1 MNRNRGSHGDATS
14 FNEEMKRF
22 ASPAFA
28 QCGALAS
35 HSLLTALAG
44 AVVLSA
50 IGCSWV
56 LEPIEQRF
64 LFRPWN
70 SDSVQLASVASREN
84 GIEEVRLKT
93 SDGVMLH
100 GWLKS
105 PARLS
110 GERFPLVIVF
120 GGVRRETSWMIDQ
133 AARPEEWGW
142 LFINYRGYGL
152 SGGEPSERVV
162 LKDASLIYDYAAAR
176 PDVDRANIVLLGRS
190 LGAYFAVAL
199 AKARPVRG
207 VILATPFDSFAA
219 LGAERYPWLPV
230 GLLLDGHYDAVTI
243 APAIKVPAL
252 FILAERDDITPVE
265 NGAAL
270 ARAWGGPKRTVTLE
284 GARHY
289 GIERRAEF
297 WNFVAEFLRQMDSTP
312 PSRQVYAPESRRGA
326 TSIGRVTASGE
337 MTKGAR

>member
-1 MNRNRGSHGDATS
+1 
-14 FNEEMKRF
+14 MKRLLSFVLLLRRTF
-22 ASPAFA
+22 AARSP
-28 QCGALAS
+28 
-35 HSLLTALAG
+35 LTVLVG
-44 AVVLSA
+44 AVALCGV
-50 IGCSWV
+50 GCGWV

-64 LFRPWN
+64 LFRPWS

-84 GIEEVRLKT
+84 GIEEVRLKA

-100 GWLKS
+100 GWLKH
-105 PARLS
+105 PTTAPS

-120 GGVRRETSWMIDQ
+120 GGVRRETSWMIEQGDK
-133 AARPEEWGW
+133 PERWGW

-176 PDVDRANIVLLGRS
+176 PDVDPGNIVLLGRS
-190 LGAYFAVAL
+190 LGTYFAVAL
-199 AKARPVRG
+199 AKTRPVRG

-219 LGAERYPWLPV
+219 LGEERYPWLPL
-230 GLLLDGHYDAVTI
+230 GLLLNGHYDAAGLAPTI
-243 APAIKVPAL
+243 KAPAL
-252 FILAERDDITPVE
+252 FILAERDDFTPVE

-284 GARHY
+284 DARHY

-297 WNFVAEFLRQMDSTP
+297 WNAVGEFLRQVDSMPTHQ
-312 PSRQVYAPESRRGA
+312 QVYAVGA
-326 TSIGRVTASGE
+326 GSQPSH
-337 MTKGAR
+337 